1 MSNFWDNYGGSIV
14 SGGIG
19 LVASGVEGLI
29 SGRSSKKQRQ
39 WAESMWNK
47 QNAYNTPTMQMKRLR
62 DAGLNPALMY
72 GKGTTGNAEKPLPY
86 QQMKTPSIGANM
98 NQAMVA
104 GTQIDLVRSQKAL
117 NEANAFAKTIEAYL
131 KGGGS
136 KERATAMFEKQ
147 MDNLQQ
153 DTNLKIQNIANQ
165 KTIDKLNKEYLKLEK
180 QGYHKGN
187 MMATIMK
194 SVYGLD
200 LSTQEGKETA
210 QWLVGSLMGLH
221 AFDKLTGGLKN
232 LMQGFKPSAKI
243 NKTTTI
249 GEQFNNY

>member
-1 MSNFWDNYGGSIV
+1 MSDFWENYGGSIV

-19 LVASGVEGLI
+19 MLASGVEGLI

-39 WAESMWNK
+39 WAESMWHK
-47 QNAYNTPTMQMKRLR
+47 QNAYNTPTAQMQRLR

-86 QQMKTPSIGANM
+86 QQMKTPSVGATM

-104 GTQIDLVRSQKAL
+104 GTQIDLVKSQKKL

-136 KERATAMFEKQ
+136 KERATDMFEKQ
-147 MDNLQQ
+147 MENLQQ
-153 DTNLKIQNIANQ
+153 DTNFKIQNIANQ
-165 KTIDKLNKEYLKLEK
+165 KTLDDLNNEYLKLEK

-187 MMATIMK
+187 MMATLMK
-194 SVYGLD
+194 SVYGID
-200 LSTQEGKETA
+200 LETQQGKETA
-210 QWLVGSLMGLH
+210 QWLVGTLMALYG
-221 AFDKLTGGLKN
+221 FERLTGGLKN
-232 LMQGFKPSAKI
+232 LMQGFKPSAKV
-243 NKTTTI
+243 NKNTVI
-249 GEQFNNY
+249 KEQFNNY